1 MLSFI
6 NRKPAIMNQIKLTA
20 IAALFAVAA
29 LRTNADTT
37 NLVQD
42 VSVQLTG
49 YRQGAPRTNSTS
61 IIVSVDTTSVGN
73 AGVIAALG
81 AATGNSFSTGARL
94 VSVTPVAGGA
104 SAVQIRDGG
113 NTVDVTMFF
122 GHQQFGDTL
131 VTSITSRSTGRSS
144 ESDFSVQRFTLHDV
158 GGFPPLTLHFDVQG
172 IAENDDTAVAG
183 VSSPGSTLT
192 GNVVGTGDRNGRF
205 MIMQGL
211 ITIRGHTIEVV
222 AGDPG
227 DGGPG
232 V

>member
-1 MLSFI
+1 M
-6 NRKPAIMNQIKLTA
+6 NRLKLTA

-42 VSVQLTG
+42 VSIQLTG

-61 IIVSVDTTSVGN
+61 IIVGVDTTSVGN

-81 AATGNSFSTGARL
+81 AATANSFSTGARL
-94 VSVTPVAGGA
+94 VTVTPVAGGD
-104 SAVQIRDGG
+104 SGVQVRDGG
-113 NTVDVTMFF
+113 TTVDVTMFF
-122 GHQQFGDTL
+122 SHQQFGDTL
-131 VTSITSRSTGRSS
+131 LTSITSRSTGRSS
-144 ESDFSVQRFTLHDV
+144 ESDFSVQRFALHDA
-158 GGFPPLTLHFDVQG
+158 GGFPALTLHFDVQG
-172 IAENDDTAVAG
+172 ITENDDTAVGG

-211 ITIRGHTIEVV
+211 ISIRGHTLEVV
-222 AGDPG
+222 PDGGGG

>member
-1 MLSFI
+1 
-6 NRKPAIMNQIKLTA
+6 MNQIKLTA

-61 IIVSVDTTSVGN
+61 IIVGVDTTSVGT
-73 AGVIAALG
+73 AGVISALG
-81 AATGNSFSTGARL
+81 AATGNSFSSGARL
-94 VSVTPVAGGA
+94 VTVTPVAGGD
-104 SAVQIRDGG
+104 SSVQVRDGA

-122 GHQQFGDTL
+122 SHQQFGNTL
-131 VTSITSRSTGRSS
+131 VTSTTSRSTGRTS
-144 ESDFSVQRFTLHDV
+144 ESDFSVQRFALHDA
-158 GGFPPLTLHFDVQG
+158 GGFPALTLHFDVQG
-172 IAENDDTAVAG
+172 ITENDDTAVGG

>member
-1 MLSFI
+1 M
-6 NRKPAIMNQIKLTA
+6 NRLKLTA
-20 IAALFAVAA
+20 IAALFAVAT
-29 LRTNADTT
+29 LRANADTT

-42 VSVQLTG
+42 VSIQLTG

-61 IIVSVDTTSVGN
+61 IVVSVDTTSVGT
-73 AGVIAALG
+73 AGVISALG

-94 VSVTPVAGGA
+94 VSVTPVAGGD
-104 SAVQIRDGG
+104 SSVQVRDGG

-122 GHQQFGDTL
+122 SHQQFGDTL
-131 VTSITSRSTGRSS
+131 VTSITSRSTGRTS
-144 ESDFSVQRFTLHDV
+144 ESDFSVQRFALHDA
-158 GGFPPLTLHFDVQG
+158 GGFPALTLHFDVQG
-172 IAENDDTAVAG
+172 ITENDDTAVGG

-211 ITIRGHTIEVV
+211 VTIRGHAVEVV
-222 AGDPG
+222 SGDPG

>member
-1 MLSFI
+1 
-6 NRKPAIMNQIKLTA
+6 MNQLKLTA

-29 LRTNADTT
+29 FRTNADTT

-42 VSVQLTG
+42 VSIQLTG

-61 IIVSVDTTSVGN
+61 IVVGVDSTSVGT

-94 VSVTPVAGGA
+94 VSVTPVSGGD
-104 SAVQIRDGG
+104 SSVQVRDGG

-122 GHQQFGDTL
+122 SHQQFGDTL
-131 VTSITSRSTGRSS
+131 FTSITSRSTGRTS
-144 ESDFSVQRFTLHDV
+144 ESDFSVQRFALHDA
-158 GGFPPLTLHFDVQG
+158 GGFPALTLHFDVQG
-172 IAENDDTAVAG
+172 ITENNDTAVGG
-183 VSSPGSTLT
+183 VSSPGSNLA
-192 GNVVGTGDRNGRF
+192 GNVVGTGDRAGRF
-205 MIMQGL
+205 MIMQGF
-211 ITIRGHTIEVV
+211 ITIRGHTLEVV
-222 AGDPG
+222 PDGGPG

>member
-1 MLSFI
+1 M
-6 NRKPAIMNQIKLTA
+6 NRLKLTA

-61 IIVSVDTTSVGN
+61 IIVGVDTTSVGN

-104 SAVQIRDGG
+104 SSVQVRDGG

-131 VTSITSRSTGRSS
+131 VTSTTTRKTGRTL
-144 ESDFSVQRFTLHDV
+144 ESDFSVQRFTLHDA
-158 GGFPPLTLHFDVQG
+158 GGFPALTLHFDVQG
-172 IAENDDTAVAG
+172 ITENDDTAVAG
-183 VSSPGSTLT
+183 ASSPGSEIT

-205 MIMQGL
+205 MILQGFIGL
-211 ITIRGHTIEVV
+211 RGHTLEVV
-222 AGDPG
+222 PDYGGG